1 MTCPASP
8 SSPFRR
14 LHDSLDTAELRASV
28 MEATR
33 ARPAAWSVVVP
44 EAGDR
49 FSTLLSSAGNH
60 GPVPPEVARTLA
72 VILETA
78 GEGLAP
84 APAIDAASP
93 PSGDA
98 AITAA
103 AALRFRDETY
113 GLFLLHDEADADLD
127 GWQEIVD
134 ALAPEIVK
142 LQLYEAANRES
153 ATSALKLDALHEA
166 GELVKY
172 VDLDVLLTK
181 LMELSVRIMRAE
193 VGAIVLVSEG
203 EITPGIEWGLSET
216 LLRSLRTADGRPFLE
231 TALARGE
238 YVLVAD
244 TAGSPEI
251 DVTGLDVNLQ
261 SLVLVPLLA
270 QERRL
275 GAIAI
280 VNAGG
285 EEGVRGE
292 DADVLRTVANLCAA
306 AVDNAILYA
315 RTRETERI
323 SAEMN
328 LAASIQNGL
337 LPSSYPENPAFELR
351 GWCMSAS
358 ETGGDFYDYFGM
370 DGDRTGIVVG
380 DATGHGMGAALM
392 VFIARASLRALL
404 TSTRD
409 LRSVME
415 RMNDLVEADCASDR
429 FLTFFFGTFH
439 HETRAL
445 EFTSAGHDPPF
456 LYRPGE
462 DRFLDFQPTG
472 IPLGIFPGSE
482 FPTTEVALSPGDF
495 LLFGT
500 DGIWEA
506 ANPRGELF
514 GKDRV
519 RAAIR
524 THHALPLPEVSE
536 RIREEILAFHE
547 GAERRDDITAV
558 FLRVK

>member
-1 MTCPASP
+1 MSSP
-8 SSPFRR
+8 SSARR
-14 LHDSLDTAELRASV
+14 LHDSLDTAELRETVIA
-28 MEATR
+28 ATGPR
-33 ARPAAWSVVVP
+33 RTAWSVVVP
-44 EAGDR
+44 ERDGA
-49 FSTLLSSAGNH
+49 FSTLLSSAGRS

-72 VILETA
+72 AILGDA
-78 GEGLAP
+78 GERLAP
-84 APAIDAASP
+84 VSASVP
-93 PSGDA
+93 GGEGPVR
-98 AITAA
+98 AA

-113 GLFLLHDEADADLD
+113 GLFLLHGEDAAELD

-134 ALAPEIVK
+134 ALSPEIVK

-153 ATSALKLDALHEA
+153 TTSAVKLDALHEA
-166 GELVKY
+166 GNLVQY
-172 VDLDVLLTK
+172 VELDVLLTK
-181 LMELSVRIMRAE
+181 LMELAVRIMRAD
-193 VGAIVLVSEG
+193 VGAIVLVRDG
-203 EITPGIEWGLSET
+203 DITPGIEWGLTES

-231 TALARGE
+231 SALARGE
-238 YVLVAD
+238 CVVIPDAAHSAD
-244 TAGSPEI
+244 I
-251 DVTGLDVNLQ
+251 DVSGLAVNLK

-270 QERRL
+270 QGKAL

-285 EEGVRGE
+285 EEGVRSD

-306 AVDNAILYA
+306 AVDNAILYGK
-315 RTRETERI
+315 TRESERI

-337 LPSSYPENPAFELR
+337 LPSSYPENAAFELR
-351 GWCMSAS
+351 GWCMSAT
-358 ETGGDFYDYFGM
+358 ETGGDFYDYFEM
-370 DGDRTGIVVG
+370 DGERTGIVVG

-392 VFIARASLRALL
+392 VFIARSSLRALL
-404 TSTRD
+404 TSSRD
-409 LRSVME
+409 LRGIME

-439 HETRAL
+439 HETRVL

-456 LYRPGE
+456 IYRPAE
-462 DRFLDFQPTG
+462 DRFLDFDPTG
-472 IPLGIFPGSE
+472 IPLGIFAGSE
-482 FPTTEVALSPGDF
+482 YPTTAVTLQPGDL

-506 ANPRGELF
+506 ADPKGTLF

-524 THHALPLPEVSE
+524 SHHALTLPAFSE
-536 RIREEILAFHE
+536 RIRKEILAYHE